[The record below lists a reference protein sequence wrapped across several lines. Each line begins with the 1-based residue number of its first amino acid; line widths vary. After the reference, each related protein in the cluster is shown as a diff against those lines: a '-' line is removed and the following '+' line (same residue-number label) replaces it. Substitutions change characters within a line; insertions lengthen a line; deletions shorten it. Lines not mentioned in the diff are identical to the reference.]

1 MQPCV
6 EAAQLQLNSMV
17 LAGSPAGIGG
27 GDNTGNIPG
36 GLVLILFPAINRSS
50 VIQTKSLSD
59 GEAFCLGRGWY
70 ARA

>member
-27 GDNTGNIPG
+27 GGPTNDIGGGTDPIPG
-36 GLVLILFPAINRSS
+36 
-50 VIQTKSLSD
+50 D
-59 GEAFCLGRGWY
+59 
-70 ARA
+70 

>member
-27 GDNTGNIPG
+27 GDNTSNIPG
-36 GLVLILFPAINRSS
+36 NDPIPG
-50 VIQTKSLSD
+50 D
-59 GEAFCLGRGWY
+59 
-70 ARA
+70 